1 MTSLPTQQP
10 RRKRNARGVGQAEEV
25 IDLLY
30 RRRWLIVGAVAL
42 AVVVAAALAFTR
54 APIYRT
60 DALVYVDLQQS
71 NQAGSAGDLVEADL
85 FAGGNRSV
93 YSELFVLNSSKGIR
107 ERVAKRIGEGGELP
121 PGSVSFGLADRNV
134 PNGIRISAVSS
145 DPDAAAALANAYAVE
160 YVAQTQIASRS
171 YLTSTRE
178 FLEEQA
184 ERLRGQVQTA
194 DASAEGQMSSAGA
207 TSLGSGP
214 LLSQLSA
221 LRAQLDEA
229 RINRQTA
236 AYRLQT
242 INRQIADVTP
252 RLADRV
258 ATGNDRRLQALEAQ
272 IAEQEAALQP
282 YLEREARGVATDG
295 RERTI
300 RARLGDLRRQ
310 RDELSTRYVDE
321 VMGSGG
327 AAAPTEALSFVSN
340 LQQQASQE
348 RIAISGLDGRI
359 QTLNSR
365 IGRVTGELRR
375 APSTTIS
382 LERTQ
387 ADREAASQ
395 TYASVRS
402 QLEQVRVQEAS
413 EPGYARILREA
424 PTPFFPEGSSWT
436 QTLGLALLLG
446 LGGGLGLAIARD
458 RLDSRVYKPEHV
470 TALGVPVLEAIPDL
484 DPVIKDVLG
493 GDETRRVGDRDLD
506 AHLVTIHAPL
516 SPASETYRHLRTA
529 VQFSRPD
536 TVVQTIV
543 VTSPGPGEG
552 KSTTAANLAA
562 AFAQGGRATVLVD
575 ADLRRPRVDAL
586 FDLPPAPGLH
596 QMLGDPALG
605 SEDGEAA
612 GARLRD
618 ALDAQFRTGVDNLY
632 VVPAGAVALETAGHA
647 AGTDRPVL
655 NNPAEVLG
663 SVALRDLIAGL
674 RQAVEVVVIDTPPV
688 LVATDAVVLASQA
701 DATILVASAGGSKT
715 GDIEQTLSHLD
726 DVGAHVIGAVLNRF
740 TLEKALGYAYTYGHY
755 TRYGSYS
762 KYTSYDLGKR
772 PPASDDAGAS
782 GVAPLDAPNGDG
794 ASNASLP
801 ASPPATAP
809 SSP

>member
-1 MTSLPTQQP
+1 MPSPPAPQT

-42 AVVVAAALAFTR
+42 AVLAAAALAFTQTS
-54 APIYRT
+54 IYRT
-60 DALVYVDLQQS
+60 DALVYVDLQQQS
-71 NQAGSAGDLVEADL
+71 NQAGPTGDLVEADL

-107 ERVAKRIGEGGELP
+107 ERVTERIGEDGELP
-121 PGSVSFGLADRNV
+121 PGDVSFTLADRNV
-134 PNGIRISAVSS
+134 PNGIKISAVSP
-145 DPDAAAALANAYAVE
+145 DPEVAAALANAYAVE
-160 YVAQTQIASRS
+160 YVAQTQIANRT

-184 ERLRGQVQTA
+184 DRLRGQVDAA
-194 DASAEGQMSSAGA
+194 DAAVEGRMSSGGGA
-207 TSLGSGP
+207 SLGSAS

-221 LRAQLDEA
+221 LRSQLDEA
-229 RINRQTA
+229 RINRQMSA
-236 AYRLQT
+236 NRLAT

-252 RLADRV
+252 QLADRV
-258 ATGNDRRLQALEAQ
+258 ATGTDRRLQELEAQ
-272 IAEQEAALQP
+272 IAEQEAALRP
-282 YLEREARGVATDG
+282 YEEREARGAATDG

-300 RARLGDLRRQ
+300 RARIADLQRQ
-310 RDELSTRYVDE
+310 RDALSSRYVDE

-327 AAAPTEALSFVSN
+327 AVAPTEALSFVSN

-348 RIAISGLDGRI
+348 RIAISGFDGRI
-359 QTLNSR
+359 QQLNSR
-365 IGRVTGELRR
+365 IGRISGELRR
-375 APSTTIS
+375 TPSQTIS
-382 LERTQ
+382 LDRAQ
-387 ADREAASQ
+387 SDREAASQ

-402 QLEQVRVQEAS
+402 QLEQIRVQEAS

-446 LGGGLGLAIARD
+446 LGAGVGLAVVRD
-458 RLDSRVYKPEHV
+458 RFDTRVYKPEHV

-484 DPVIKDVLG
+484 EPVINDVLG
-493 GDETRRVGDRDLD
+493 GDATRSVGGRDLD
-506 AHLVTIHAPL
+506 AHLVTVHAPL

-536 TVVQTIV
+536 VVVQTIV

-562 AFAQGGRATVLVD
+562 AFAQGGRTTVLVD
-575 ADLRRPRVDAL
+575 ADLRRPRVDSL

-596 QMLGDPALG
+596 QLLGDGL
-605 SEDGEAA
+605 A
-612 GARLRD
+612 GAELRRT
-618 ALDAQFRTGVDNLY
+618 LDDQFKTGVEHLY
-632 VVPAGAVALETAGHA
+632 VIPAGAVALETVDDA
-647 AGTDRPVL
+647 ADVDRPVL

-663 SVALRDLIAGL
+663 STAIRDLIAAL
-674 RQAVEVVVIDTPPV
+674 REAVDVIVIDTPPV

-701 DATILVASAGGSKT
+701 DATILVAGAGASKT
-715 GDIEQTLSHLD
+715 GDIEQTLAHLD
-726 DVGAHVIGAVLNRF
+726 DVGAQVIGAVLNRF

-762 KYTSYDLGKR
+762 KYTSYDLSKR
-772 PPASDDAGAS
+772 RPAPPS
-782 GVAPLDAPNGDG
+782 NGTKP
-794 ASNASLP
+794 SNGTNGTRTSLP
-801 ASPPATAP
+801 VSPQETAP
-809 SSP
+809 STP

>member
-1 MTSLPTQQP
+1 MTSLPTPQP
-10 RRKRNARGVGQAEEV
+10 RRKRNARGVGQAEEA

-42 AVVVAAALAFTR
+42 AVAVAAALAFTR
-54 APIYRT
+54 TPIYRT
-60 DALVYVDLQQS
+60 EALVYVDLQPS
-71 NQAGSAGDLVEADL
+71 NAAGPAGDLVEADL
-85 FAGGNRSV
+85 FAGANRSV

-107 ERVAKRIGEGGELP
+107 ERVTERIGENGQLP
-121 PGSVSFGLADRNV
+121 PGSVSFSLADRNV

-184 ERLRGQVQTA
+184 DLYRGEVESA
-194 DASAEGQMSSAGA
+194 DATAERRMGSGGA
-207 TSLGSGP
+207 SLGSGP

-229 RINRQTA
+229 RIDRQMRANRLA
-236 AYRLQT
+236 T

-258 ATGNDRRLQALEAQ
+258 ATGTDRRLQTLEAQ
-272 IAEQEAALQP
+272 IAEQEAALEI
-282 YLEREARGVATDG
+282 YEEREARGAPLDG
-295 RERTI
+295 RQRTI
-300 RARLGDLRRQ
+300 RARIADLRRQ
-310 RDELSTRYVDE
+310 RDALSSRYVDE

-327 AAAPTEALSFVSN
+327 AVAPTEALSFVSD

-359 QTLNSR
+359 QQLNAR
-365 IGRVTGELRR
+365 IGRVSGELRR
-375 APSTTIS
+375 TPSQTIS
-382 LERTQ
+382 LDRAQ

-395 TYASVRS
+395 TYASVRA

-424 PTPFFPEGSSWT
+424 PTPFFPDGPGWT

-484 DPVIKDVLG
+484 DPVLADVLG
-493 GDETRRVGDRDLD
+493 GDETRRVGGRDLD
-506 AHLVTIHAPL
+506 AHLVTVHAPL

-529 VQFSRPD
+529 VQFSRPG

-586 FDLPPAPGLH
+586 FGLPPAPGLH

-605 SEDGEAA
+605 AGSGDGEAA
-612 GARLRD
+612 GARLRR

-632 VVPAGAVALETAGHA
+632 VVPAGAVALETAGP
-647 AGTDRPVL
+647 AGADRPVL

-663 SVALRDLIAGL
+663 SAALRDLVAGL
-674 RQAVEVVVIDTPPV
+674 REAVEVVVIDTPPV
-688 LVATDAVVLASQA
+688 LVATDAVVLASLA

-762 KYTSYDLGKR
+762 KYTSYDLGKHR
-772 PPASDDAGAS
+772 PAPDDG
-782 GVAPLDAPNGDG
+782 APLDAPNGDG
-794 ASNASLP
+794 ASTASLP

-809 SSP
+809 PSP

>member
-1 MTSLPTQQP
+1 MTSPPTQRP
-10 RRKRNARGVGQAEEV
+10 RRKRDARGVGQAEEV

-42 AVVVAAALAFTR
+42 AVLVAAALAFTR
-54 APIYRT
+54 APIYQT
-60 DALVYVDLQQS
+60 SALVYVDLQQS
-71 NQAGSAGDLVEADL
+71 NQAGPAGDLVEADL

-93 YSELFVLNSSKGIR
+93 FSELFVLNSSKGIR
-107 ERVAKRIGEGGELP
+107 ERVAERIGEGGELP
-121 PGSVSFGLADRNV
+121 PGSVSFSLADRNV
-134 PNGIRISAVSS
+134 PNGIKISAVSS

-184 ERLRGQVQTA
+184 ELYRDEVESA
-194 DASAEGQMSSAGA
+194 DATAQSRMGSGNA
-207 TSLGSGP
+207 TLGSGP

-229 RINRQTA
+229 RIDRQMRTNRLA
-236 AYRLQT
+236 A

-258 ATGNDRRLQALEAQ
+258 ATGTDRRLQTLEAQ

-282 YLEREARGVATDG
+282 YEAREARGVATDG

-300 RARLGDLRRQ
+300 RARIADLRRQ
-310 RDELSTRYVDE
+310 RDALSSRYVDE

-327 AAAPTEALSFVSN
+327 AVAPTEALSFVSD

-359 QTLNSR
+359 QQLNAR
-365 IGRVTGELRR
+365 IGRVSGELRQT
-375 APSTTIS
+375 PSQTIS
-382 LERTQ
+382 LDRAQ

-424 PTPFFPEGSSWT
+424 PTPFFPDGPGWT

-446 LGGGLGLAIARD
+446 LGAGLGLAVARD
-458 RLDSRVYKPEHV
+458 RFDSRVYKPEHV

-493 GDETRRVGDRDLD
+493 GDETRRVGGRDLD

-596 QMLGDPALG
+596 QMLDDPALG

-663 SVALRDLIAGL
+663 SAALRDLVAGL